1 MDKRSYAVVTS
12 PGKPGDNESAKRI
25 KIVLTPEKKTKENNK
40 NATNSQAEIDAEL
53 EGLNF
58 DDDDDIFNQVRLPFS
73 IEPYFCDCHSLNSI
87 IFRPLLKKRHRSST

>member
-58 DDDDDIFNQVRLPFS
+58 DDDDDIFNQVKLPF
-73 IEPYFCDCHSLNSI
+73 IAPNCDCHLLNSI
-87 IFRPLLKKRHRSST
+87 IFRPSHKKRHKSST